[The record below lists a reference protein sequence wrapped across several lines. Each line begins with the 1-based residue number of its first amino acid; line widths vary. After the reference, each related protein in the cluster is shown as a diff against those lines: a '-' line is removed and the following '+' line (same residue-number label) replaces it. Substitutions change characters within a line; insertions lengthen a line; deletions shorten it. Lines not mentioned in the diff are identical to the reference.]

1 MAPKP
6 EKKEIK
12 IEVPPEVAQG
22 KYANLAAISH
32 GPAEFFLD
40 FICLAPNTGQAK
52 VQSRVIV
59 TPENAK
65 QLLFA
70 LNDNIKK
77 YESVFGEITP
87 KTPKSSDNTPM
98 IPYMNPNGQA

>member
-1 MAPKP
+1 MAQQ

-12 IEVPPEVAQG
+12 IELSPEIAQG
-22 KYANLAAISH
+22 KYANLAVITH

-40 FICLAPNTGQAK
+40 MICLAPNTGQAH
-52 VQSRVIV
+52 VQSRIIM
-59 TPENAK
+59 TPENVK

-77 YESVFGEITP
+77 YESVFGEIVPRTP
-87 KTPKSSDNTPM
+87 KNGENGPVLPF
-98 IPYMNPNGQA
+98 IGPNGQA

>member
-1 MAPKP
+1 MAKP

-12 IEVPPEVAQG
+12 IEVSPEIAQG
-22 KYANLAAISH
+22 KYANLAAIAH

-40 FICLAPNTGQAK
+40 FICLAPNTAQAK
-52 VQSRVIV
+52 VQSRVIM

-77 YESVFGEITP
+77 YESVFGEIIP
-87 KTPKSSDNTPM
+87 RAPKSADNTPI
-98 IPYMNPNGQA
+98 IPYMSSNGQA